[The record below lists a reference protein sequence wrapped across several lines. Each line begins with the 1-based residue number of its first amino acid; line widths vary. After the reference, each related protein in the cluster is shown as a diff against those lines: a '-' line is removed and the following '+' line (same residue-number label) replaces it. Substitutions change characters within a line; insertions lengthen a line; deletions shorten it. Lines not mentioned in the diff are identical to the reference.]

1 MSVANGI
8 YRIAQAIKWTG
19 RVLGGI
25 GVMAICY
32 SVLTSPPLS
41 QMDGKENLALFA
53 VAGVLVAITEGIGW
67 ILEGFG
73 SE

>member
-1 MSVANGI
+1 MSISRGV

-32 SVLTSPPLS
+32 SVLTSPMS
-41 QMDGKENLALFA
+41 QMDAKENLALFA
-53 VAGVLVAITEGIGW
+53 IAGVLIAITEGIAW

>member
-1 MSVANGI
+1 MSLTRGI

-19 RVLGGI
+19 RLLGGI

-32 SVLTSPPLS
+32 SFLTSPMT
-41 QMDGKENLALFA
+41 QMDSKENLALLA
-53 VAGVLVAITEGIGW
+53 ITAVLVAITEGIAW

-73 SE
+73 SD

>member
-1 MSVANGI
+1 MSVSKGI

-32 SVLTSPPLS
+32 SVLTSPLT
-41 QMDGKENLALFA
+41 QMDAKENLALFGI
-53 VAGVLVAITEGIGW
+53 AGVLVAITEGIGW

>member
-1 MSVANGI
+1 MSFTRGI

-32 SVLTSPPLS
+32 SFLTSPLT
-41 QMDGKENLALFA
+41 QMDGKENLALLA
-53 VAGVLVAITEGIGW
+53 ITIVLVAITEVIAW
-67 ILEGFG
+67 VVEGFG

>member
-1 MSVANGI
+1 MSISRGV

-25 GVMAICY
+25 GVVAICY
-32 SVLTSPPLS
+32 SVLTSPLT
-41 QMDGKENLALFA
+41 QMNSKENLALFA
-53 VAGVLVAITEGIGW
+53 IAGVLVAITEGIAW

>member
-1 MSVANGI
+1 MNISKGI

-19 RVLGGI
+19 RLFGGI

-32 SVLTSPPLS
+32 SFLTSPQS
-41 QMDGKENLALFA
+41 QMDSKESLALLA
-53 VAGVLVAITEGIGW
+53 IAGVLVAITEGIAW

>member
-1 MSVANGI
+1 MSIARGV

-32 SVLTSPPLS
+32 SVLTSPMS
-41 QMDGKENLALFA
+41 QIDAKENLVLFTT
-53 VAGVLVAITEGIGW
+53 AGVLIAITEGIAW
-67 ILEGFG
+67 VLEGFG

>member
-1 MSVANGI
+1 MSIARGV

-19 RVLGGI
+19 RVLGSI
-25 GVMAICY
+25 GVIAICY
-32 SVLTSPPLS
+32 SVLTSPMS
-41 QMDGKENLALFA
+41 QMDAKENLALFA
-53 VAGVLVAITEGIGW
+53 IAGVLIAITEGIAW

>member
-1 MSVANGI
+1 MSLTRGI

-25 GVMAICY
+25 GAMAICY
-32 SVLTSPPLS
+32 SFLTSPLH
-41 QMDGKENLALFA
+41 QMDGKENLALLA
-53 VAGVLVAITEGIGW
+53 ITIVLVAITEGIAW
-67 ILEGFG
+67 VVEGFG

>member
-1 MSVANGI
+1 MSIANGI

-19 RVLGGI
+19 RVLGGV

-32 SVLTSPPLS
+32 SVLTSPLS

-53 VAGVLVAITEGIGW
+53 IAGVLVAITEGIGW